1 MPKFTV
7 KKIAIV
13 SSFFPPS
20 DESAADYSYY
30 LAKELKILGID
41 VKIITSW
48 NNKACGAKTIDGF
61 SLACIPSKRLMKRF
75 FHISPK
81 YYKNVKT
88 EIEEFAPDC
97 VVVNDYVRRLSFFG
111 AKAAR
116 EADIAC
122 IAVNHLTNKLSH
134 KVRFADTLLKKYE
147 QWMLRRFKK
156 RRAVF
161 AGSGKPQIEHLKS
174 MGAVPRYEIPYGIE
188 SDVIPLP
195 AAKKRMGVNTQDI
208 LYVMESGDDADTRK
222 AIKALDEIRTFNGP
236 KIRLA
241 VIGTKPAGEWDE
253 SVIFTGDISAEDV
266 ISIKADCDVYI
277 HFVKPDSIGRGLME
291 AALMARAAVCVLPEP
306 DYPFELAHDLQSALV
321 VDDDMDKIKAALQKL
336 RLHTKLRGE
345 LGAKLKTE
353 VELKHAWSQSA
364 LALVDAVWELCGGR
378 RRG

>member
-48 NNKACGAKTIDGF
+48 NNQACGAKTIDGF
-61 SLACIPSKRLMKRF
+61 ELACIPSKRLMKRF
-75 FHISPK
+75 FYVSSK
-81 YYKNVKT
+81 YYKNVKS
-88 EIEEFAPDC
+88 EIEKFAPDC
-97 VVVNDYVRRLSFFG
+97 VLVNDYVRRLSFLG

-116 EADIAC
+116 EVDIAC
-122 IAVNHLTNKLSH
+122 IAVNHLTNRLSH
-134 KVRFADTLLKKYE
+134 KTKLADKLLKKYE
-147 QWMLRRFKK
+147 HWMLRRFKK
-156 RRAVF
+156 RRVVF
-161 AGSGKPQIEHLKS
+161 AGSGRPQTEHLKK

-188 SDVIPLP
+188 PDMIPLP
-195 AAKKRMGVNTQDI
+195 AAKKRLGVNAEDI
-208 LYVMESGDDADTRK
+208 LYVMEGGDQADTRK
-222 AIKALDEIRTFNGP
+222 AIQALDEIRGFNGP

-241 VIGTKPAGEWDE
+241 VIGAKPAGEWDE

-277 HFVKPDSIGRGLME
+277 HFVKPDSIGLGLME
-291 AALMARAAVCVLPEP
+291 AALMSRAAVCILTEP
-306 DYPFELAHDLQSALV
+306 DYPFEMAHDMKSALIV
-321 VDDDMDKIKAALQKL
+321 GDDIEQIKAALQKL
-336 RLHTKLRGE
+336 RLHTKLRVE
-345 LGAKLKTE
+345 LGAKLKND
-353 VELKHAWSQSA
+353 VELKHSWSQSA